1 MNYKEDSI
9 ENYDEVNIAV
19 YNEFKVSHFYLF
31 LKRSFDIIV
40 SLISILIVWPLLLIV
55 CIAVRL
61 ESKGNPIYVQKRLG
75 VNNHEFNIYKVR
87 SMVNNAEANGAKW
100 AEKNDARITKV
111 GHFIRKTRLDEIP
124 QLFNILKG
132 DMTIV
137 GPRPERE
144 IFYKEFEKT
153 IPNFRVR
160 ALIKPGLTGYAQVNG
175 GYDITPKEK
184 LDLDLYYMKHRG
196 IKMDLKIIFKTVFI
210 VFSGEGAR

>member
-1 MNYKEDSI
+1 MNYKEDGI
-9 ENYDEVNIAV
+9 ENYDKVNIAV
-19 YNEFKVSHFYLF
+19 YDEFKVSHLYLF

-55 CIAVRL
+55 CIVVRL

-100 AEKNDARITKV
+100 AEKNDVRITKV

-160 ALIKPGLTGYAQVNG
+160 ALVKPGLTGYAQVNG

-196 IKMDLKIIFKTVFI
+196 IKMDFKIIFKTIFI

>member
-19 YNEFKVSHFYLF
+19 YDEFKVSHFYLF

>member
-19 YNEFKVSHFYLF
+19 YDEFKVSHFYLF

-196 IKMDLKIIFKTVFI
+196 IKMDLKIIFKTIFI